1 MRQRLTLAER
11 RLAEEATA
19 RKDLEFNQEAR
30 MQEMKRA
37 IEMKQRELENM
48 HNKMSLPVDTDIL
61 RMKVA
66 KDMEARHRVEIEAKQ
81 QEVDRL
87 AEQYYEGRRHNEV
100 LKAQI
105 ESVKAE
111 SEKEIKDLKEKHR

>member
-66 KDMEARHRVEIEAKQ
+66 NDMEARHRVEIEAKQ

-87 AEQYYEGRRHNEV
+87 AEQYYEARRHNEV

>member
-61 RMKVA
+61 RMKVS

-87 AEQYYEGRRHNEV
+87 AEQYYEARRHNEV

>member
-1 MRQRLTLAER
+1 
-11 RLAEEATA
+11 
-19 RKDLEFNQEAR
+19 

-87 AEQYYEGRRHNEV
+87 AEQYYEARRHNEV

>member
-66 KDMEARHRVEIEAKQ
+66 KDMESRHRVEIEAKQ

-87 AEQYYEGRRHNEV
+87 AEQYYEARRHNEV

>member
-1 MRQRLTLAER
+1 
-11 RLAEEATA
+11 
-19 RKDLEFNQEAR
+19 
-30 MQEMKRA
+30 
-37 IEMKQRELENM
+37 M

-87 AEQYYEGRRHNEV
+87 AEQYYEARRHNEV

-111 SEKEIKDLKEKHR
+111 SEKEIKDLKEKHRQELQELTLENQALMAKSEDRRDRDLIR